1 MSKKWE
7 AGAAMELYFKDNFFS
22 AGNTQILDA
31 AGTSVGT
38 IDLQSMFTATLTIYG
53 EDAAFR
59 FKGKF
64 RSFSRKWE
72 VTDANHS
79 TIGVLRSRFTLF
91 SKRYEYDAGGRG
103 VYEIE
108 SPAFSYS
115 YSILDA
121 NEKEVASFEKTS
133 SWLQSGAFCLRN
145 YSSDLDS
152 YELIAVVM
160 GVQSIQKAARNAA
173 N

>member
-1 MSKKWE
+1 
-7 AGAAMELYFKDNFFS
+7 MELYFRDNFFS

-31 AGTSVGT
+31 AGGSAGT

-53 EDAAFR
+53 ADAVVR

-72 VTDANHS
+72 VTGANYA

-91 SKRYEYDAGGRG
+91 SKRYEYDAGERG
-103 VYEIE
+103 IYQIE

-115 YSILDA
+115 YTILDS

-133 SWLQSGAFCLRN
+133 NWLQSGAFCLRN
-145 YSSDLDS
+145 QSSVLDS

-160 GVQSIQKAARNAA
+160 GVQSIQKAASNAA